1 MKRLGTIAAVFLTVF
16 LMAALFAGCGVTT
29 NKAESR
35 LGDTSYDAAD
45 GDEALKE
52 AANGA
57 SAPSVADRKIIKY
70 LDFEV
75 ETKSFDRLI
84 ADIGTAVGQ
93 AGGYVES
100 SEIAGN
106 RYGRADNRTATL
118 KLRVPKAK
126 ESDLSDFLAKNS
138 NVVSQAVRT
147 DDVTERYI
155 DTQSRIKALTLEKET
170 LEKLLKDAGGVADTL
185 TVYEK
190 LTDVIAELE
199 SYQGKLNK
207 MDDLIDYTTITVC
220 VNEVEKETETEKQGW
235 WARTWSAFCENL
247 ADIGSGLSAVCSFML
262 AALPYWLLIGVIVFA
277 VLLIVRLCKKKRN
290 TAGK

>member
-1 MKRLGTIAAVFLTVF
+1 M
-16 LMAALFAGCGVTT
+16 
-29 NKAESR
+29 
-35 LGDTSYDAAD
+35 
-45 GDEALKE
+45 
-52 AANGA
+52 
-57 SAPSVADRKIIKY
+57 
-70 LDFEV
+70 
-75 ETKSFDRLI
+75 
-84 ADIGTAVGQ
+84 
-93 AGGYVES
+93 
-100 SEIAGN
+100 
-106 RYGRADNRTATL
+106 
-118 KLRVPKAK
+118 
-126 ESDLSDFLAKNS
+126 
-138 NVVSQAVRT
+138 
-147 DDVTERYI
+147 TERYI

-207 MDDLIDYTTITVC
+207 MDDLIDYTTITIC

-235 WARTWSAFCENL
+235 WARTWSDFCENL

-277 VLLIVRLCKKKRN
+277 VLLIVRLCKKKKN